1 MSFDHYNYLA
11 ALEKKRLHC
20 VIIFMSVF
28 CLIFDNIPRI
38 LQLTTISNGLSTK
51 LTWYFLFTLMLLYLY
66 KFKRDH
72 IIAERDEF
80 RTFYCYVS
88 FLMITLLLSNV
99 CGLISYPYY
108 EELLSGPSKQIEK
121 LPMVLSFL
129 NSYGIPIDQKQL
141 TMIWISVRSIKGVIL
156 GTLYT
161 LGFSFIL
168 YRFFK
173 KDVDFYYGLI
183 SKAVLASIIVLCLYS
198 SVEILYLAGSGIAQ
212 HILTV
217 INPMIHPIAVDHGWW
232 PPLLWNGQLRS
243 MFSEPSRMGNYLAFA
258 MPFLWGK
265 YLLSETRKTGLLLLI
280 LFYTFM
286 IFLTK
291 ARTAVAMY
299 WGILFLLFIGV
310 LYIHEKQL
318 IKKFLC
324 ICGVTIVALALSL
337 AFINFGMHKGE
348 SKDKITISS
357 YMEDNVASLG
367 SSNKRSNGAR
377 YALIR
382 ANMVTGIEHP
392 IIGVG
397 NVLGSAYTVHNFNE
411 SDLAN
416 REVRMW
422 VTNYSKQGPL
432 RYGLDAMNEYVS
444 RFAANGI
451 IGLIAFVFPFLFAVF
466 KLIQKLRATTGNVQL
481 KILLTLISLI
491 GSAVAG
497 CNGSLTI
504 LYSYWI
510 ILAYAY
516 SILYGTKLR

>member
-1 MSFDHYNYLA
+1 MNLNHYNHPAECRYVKL
-11 ALEKKRLHC
+11 RL
-20 VIIFMSVF
+20 VLIFMSVF

-38 LQLTTISNGLSTK
+38 LQFTTISSGLSTK
-51 LTWYFLFTLMLLYLY
+51 LTWYFLFILMLVYLY
-66 KFKRDH
+66 KFNRNE
-72 IIAERDEF
+72 IIVERDEF
-80 RTFYCYVS
+80 KTFGSYVS
-88 FLMITLLLSNV
+88 LLMITFLISNIY
-99 CGLISYPYY
+99 GLISYPYY
-108 EELLSGPSKQIEK
+108 EELLSGPVKQIEK
-121 LPMVLSFL
+121 LPSVLLFL
-129 NSYGIPIDQKQL
+129 NSYGIPIDQKHL
-141 TMIWISVRSIKGVIL
+141 TMIWISVRSIKGVVL

-161 LGFSFIL
+161 FGFSFIL

-173 KDVDFYYGLI
+173 KDVNFYYGLI

-198 SVEILYLAGSGIAQ
+198 IIEILYLARAEVAKY
-212 HILTV
+212 ILTI

-232 PPLLWNGQLRS
+232 PPLLWQGQLRS

-265 YLLSETRKTGLLLLI
+265 YLLSEKRQTGILLLI

-299 WGILFLLFIGV
+299 WGILFLLFIGI
-310 LYIHEKQL
+310 LYMHEKQMM
-318 IKKFLC
+318 KKFLC
-324 ICGVTIVALALSL
+324 ICGITVVALVLSVV
-337 AFINFGMHKGE
+337 FINFGMNKGGANE
-348 SKDKITISS
+348 KVTISS
-357 YMEDNVASLG
+357 YMEDNVGSLG

-397 NVLGSAYTVHNFNE
+397 DVLGSAYTVHNFNE
-411 SDLAN
+411 LDLAN

-422 VTNYSKQGPL
+422 VINYSEQGPL
-432 RYGLDAMNEYVS
+432 RYGLGAMNEYVS

-451 IGLIAFVFPFLFAVF
+451 IGLIVFIFPFLFATF
-466 KLIQKLRATTGNVQL
+466 KLIQRLRVTTGNAQL
-481 KILLTLISLI
+481 KILITLISLI
-491 GSAVAG
+491 GSTIAG
-497 CNGSLTI
+497 CNGSLTL
-504 LYSYWI
+504 LYAYWI